1 MKTVRS
7 FLPSLCAL
15 CLLCALCVTCVSC
28 EKAVFDEE
36 PTIDSDANVIV
47 RVSSLEQIP
56 FTTNSS
62 DTRAQQDITEL
73 CTRLNFVIFDSQGN
87 KVKNLAQKASDS
99 SFGTASFSLSEG
111 SYQLVIIAHNSD
123 GTATVTAADKI
134 TFPNNIVTDTFY
146 YYGTLTVG
154 SGQQTYDLQLRRVVS
169 MFRLALTSP
178 LSSSVHKL
186 KFYYTGGSST
196 FSAVSGYGCVQ
207 SRQTVTITVE
217 NGQQTFD
224 VYTFPH
230 EESDV
235 LKMTITA
242 LDAQDNAIDE
252 QVFEEVPVTRN
263 QITRYTGSLFGNS
276 SGGGS
281 EGDSNTSNIRMTADG
296 EWAATNDRQF

>member
-1 MKTVRS
+1 M
-7 FLPSLCAL
+7 
-15 CLLCALCVTCVSC
+15 
-28 EKAVFDEE
+28 
-36 PTIDSDANVIV
+36 
-47 RVSSLEQIP
+47 
-56 FTTNSS
+56 
-62 DTRAQQDITEL
+62 
-73 CTRLNFVIFDSQGN
+73 
-87 KVKNLAQKASDS
+87 
-99 SFGTASFSLSEG
+99 
-111 SYQLVIIAHNSD
+111 
-123 GTATVTAADKI
+123 
-134 TFPNNIVTDTFY
+134 
-146 YYGTLTVG
+146 
-154 SGQQTYDLQLRRVVS
+154 
-169 MFRLALTSP
+169 
-178 LSSSVHKL
+178 
-186 KFYYTGGSST
+186 
-196 FSAVSGYGCVQ
+196 
-207 SRQTVTITVE
+207 TITVE